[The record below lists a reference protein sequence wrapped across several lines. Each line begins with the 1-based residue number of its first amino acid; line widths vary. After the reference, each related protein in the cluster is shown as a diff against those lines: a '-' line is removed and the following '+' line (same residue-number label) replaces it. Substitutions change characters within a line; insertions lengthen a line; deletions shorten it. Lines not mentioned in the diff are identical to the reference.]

1 MNQETKSPGGK
12 AELRRQQILDAA
24 AECFRKS
31 GFHAASMAE
40 IAKSF
45 GMSAGHIYNY
55 FESKEAIIAAMVK
68 RDMDQALERI
78 ARIQGEKDILKA
90 MLGTVDEGVQRR
102 IDRREL
108 DMEILAEAARNPKV
122 AATVQC
128 TDAVIREKVSNLIEG
143 ILLAGSTPEPT
154 PDATADTP
162 GNAIA
167 GNTEKQS
174 LAGKDKLA
182 AKSTILMALF
192 DGLQIRAI
200 RDPNMD
206 ADEIARLLKAII
218 PQLLKS

>member
-1 MNQETKSPGGK
+1 MNQDTRTPGSK

-55 FESKEAIIAAMVK
+55 FESKEAIIEAMVK
-68 RDMDQALERI
+68 RDMDQSLERI
-78 ARIQGEKDILKA
+78 ARVQGEKDILKA

-128 TDAVIREKVSNLIEG
+128 TDSVIRDKVVHLIGG
-143 ILLAGSTPEPT
+143 IHDESASAGS
-154 PDATADTP
+154 DAA
-162 GNAIA
+162 
-167 GNTEKQS
+167 
-174 LAGKDKLA
+174 LA
-182 AKSTILMALF
+182 AKSILLMALF

-200 RDPNMD
+200 RDPDMNP
-206 ADEIARLLKAII
+206 DEIAKLLKTVI
-218 PQLLKS
+218 PKMLQS

>member
-1 MNQETKSPGGK
+1 MINEAKTMTSK

-31 GFHAASMAE
+31 GFHGASMSE

-55 FESKEAIIAAMVK
+55 FESKEAIIEAMVK
-68 RDMDQALERI
+68 RDLDQALERI
-78 ARIQGEKDILKA
+78 AKIQGEKDILKA

-102 IDRREL
+102 IDRSEL
-108 DMEILAEAARNPKV
+108 DTEILAEAARNPKI

-128 TDAVIREKVSNLIEG
+128 TDSVIREKVTNLIKG
-143 ILLAGSTPEPT
+143 IHP
-154 PDATADTP
+154 
-162 GNAIA
+162 
-167 GNTEKQS
+167 Q
-174 LAGKDKLA
+174 KDSQPYELDLA

-200 RDPNMD
+200 RDPNMKAD
-206 ADEIARLLKAII
+206 AIARVLKRVI
-218 PQLLKS
+218 QQMLQS